1 MAKSTRPERPKSRL
15 PDGRVNPAYTAWR
28 KEFIAKEGAGGNKV
42 SVAVSIDKTEPT
54 IQEQV
59 RARLAAMSPEERSAA
74 LAAALMEAE
83 GEVLTLRVVKLPQ
96 NDRFVICEHPA
107 EKGKTVSVR
116 LWKRGI
122 GQKLL
127 KKSLRAEIRDGAFHQ
142 LR

>member
-28 KEFIAKEGAGGNKV
+28 KANIARED
-42 SVAVSIDKTEPT
+42 VAVLTADE
-54 IQEQV
+54 
-59 RARLAAMSPEERSAA
+59 AMNLP
-74 LAAALMEAE
+74 AE
-83 GEVLTLRVVKLPQ
+83 IPAPQPAPLTLRVVKLPQ
-96 NDRFVICEHPA
+96 NDRFVICEHPT